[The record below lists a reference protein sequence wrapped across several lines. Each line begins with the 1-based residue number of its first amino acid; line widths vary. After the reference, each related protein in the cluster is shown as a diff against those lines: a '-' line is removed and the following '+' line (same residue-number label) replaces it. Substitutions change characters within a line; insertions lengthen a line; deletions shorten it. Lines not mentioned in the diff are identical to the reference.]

1 MTTITFET
9 VLSEQIGPL
18 TWRATRMVGDAQTAE
33 DLRQETLARAWRSAP
48 RDMPAPA
55 LRAWLHRTTTNLA
68 LDELRRRRRRDEV
81 ALSEVAGV
89 RSDAE
94 PEAREALATLT
105 AHERLVLLL
114 RHEAGLSLR
123 ELGSRARHLRG
134 RGAQARRPRQGRVRR
149 RARATCGPTIRAP
162 RSSCSWA
169 TRSPRATWPGS
180 SVPAPASA
188 SSTARRSAST

>member
-9 VLSEQIGPL
+9 VLTEQIGPL

-81 ALSEVAGV
+81 ALTEVAGG
-89 RSDAE
+89 RSDVE

-123 ELGSRARHLRG
+123 ELGEVLDIS
-134 RGAQARRPRQGRVRR
+134 
-149 RARATCGPTIRAP
+149 
-162 RSSCSWA
+162 
-169 TRSPRATWPGS
+169 
-180 SVPAPASA
+180 
-188 SSTARRSAST
+188 